1 MNIGVTQLSEKNV
14 LKCVLKDPRLL
25 YDIDKEW
32 LSPVARNIYDSVEK
46 LYEDKN
52 TITPENIA
60 VLIESE
66 DDYAEIVRD
75 QLLNDDEQFALKDF
89 TVYRNRLKTDYA
101 KREIAYSVENILV
114 KSKERGELNVDEM
127 EMIQKNLNRNMELIN
142 GQETC
147 LQTITEVGERYRK
160 QLVARQH
167 GLFYSYGD
175 SALDKITIGAVPG
188 QMTTIFGTSGMGK
201 SAFSINLFNKQIN
214 KRIPAMYITLE
225 MDETSTMD
233 RLVALRCKIPVS
245 DLMMRG
251 SISDEGTSIEGL
263 QIIERFDEELVK
275 LKKMQDTFFIVDQP
289 SFKLSD
295 LESMI
300 AQAKKRMGTDY
311 LICTID
317 LWTMISDVGTQAS
330 DIEDAIN
337 RTSAIAKRQNV
348 HIINIVQANRDTDN
362 KNIPSVDMI
371 NLLKPKTIN
380 SIKNSAA
387 IGERSRTVLAV
398 FRPKHYAEQMFP
410 DDPLTNLMDD
420 TFSVICL
427 KASMSKIGR
436 EVKYLYRPE
445 IFRLDIFDDDAVA
458 DDASDPDEL

>member
-14 LKCVLKDPRLL
+14 LKCILQDPRLL
-25 YDIDKEW
+25 YDIDREW

-52 TITPENIA
+52 TITLENIA

-160 QLVARQH
+160 QLVARQQ

-251 SISDEGTSIEGL
+251 SISDEGASMEGL

-445 IFRLDIFDDDAVA
+445 IFRLDIFDDDVVA
-458 DDASDPDEL
+458 DDASDPNEL